1 MSRLVLLWVQAFIGI
16 TAAAGGFA
24 LVVGALSDE
33 LTTALSP
40 PEEYLAGS
48 PFGSYLVP
56 GLILALGL
64 GGVHLV
70 AFVALLR
77 RAGTALIVAAVAGYM
92 TLIWIFVQMMVIP
105 FSPLQLVYFG
115 LGAVELGLVLLLLG
129 LFDVRDGRVSSSS
142 SSPGRRSSTR
152 FLG

>member
-1 MSRLVLLWVQAFIGI
+1 MLLWVQAFIGI